1 MCFVEFG
8 GITIIGWQR
17 ERISCGPLY
26 CCVQENSFDALKI
39 NYSLVQNPIF
49 YKDILLLM
57 PPPPTKK
64 IRRGNECHNVCVA
77 TAGGTGGRRTSIP
90 QKMLLD
96 LHFILRLYLGQR
108 NTKVYHRPFKW
119 WSHSLGG
126 PAPNFS
132 TKIKIITQA
141 KQNKWFPTYL
151 LLLRDA
157 KNVEECEESERC
169 RQNTTKQPGALGQ
182 LWWPSPASGARHD
195 MWWWCDNETSRW
207 RRPGDRSPEVSIH
220 CSHFHTSTSSP
231 LYPSFSFP
239 TPVLTKQRPVRR
251 SHELSQLTV
260 G

>member
-39 NYSLVQNPIF
+39 NYSLVQKPNILN
-49 YKDILLLM
+49 ILLLM

-77 TAGGTGGRRTSIP
+77 TAGGTGGRRTSMP

-96 LHFILRLYLGQR
+96 LHFILRLYLDQI
-108 NTKVYHRPFKW
+108 NVQKFTTD
-119 WSHSLGG
+119 HSNDEVILWVA
-126 PAPNFS
+126 PPNFS

-169 RQNTTKQPGALGQ
+169 FQNSPGLWASCDDHLLPPGQ
-182 LWWPSPASGARHD
+182 DMTCDDYVIMRHHD
-195 MWWWCDNETSRW
+195 DGDPETD
-207 RRPGDRSPEVSIH
+207 DRKCQYIVHI
-220 CSHFHTSTSSP
+220 STP
-231 LYPSFSFP
+231 LLHLPHYPSFSFH
-239 TPVLTKQRPVRR
+239 T
-251 SHELSQLTV
+251 SQYWQIKGQYLGHV
-260 G
+260 VCLN